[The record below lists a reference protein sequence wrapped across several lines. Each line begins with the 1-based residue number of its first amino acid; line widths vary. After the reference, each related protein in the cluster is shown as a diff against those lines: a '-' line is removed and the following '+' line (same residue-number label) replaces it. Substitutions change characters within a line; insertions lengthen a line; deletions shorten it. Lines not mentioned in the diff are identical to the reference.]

1 MKCRAG
7 TGRVFPGLRERGTVR
22 RADYIRRRMAT
33 GEGRRNIRRWAAAV
47 LYLLLLAGGAAV
59 AVASGWA
66 ATSAEDV
73 WQAWDA
79 LRSGRVTADVLP
91 PIVSAA
97 LLLAAPSGLAAGKAA
112 WALRPWRPHSGGAH
126 LAAPAAPAFTRIRT
140 GQAAYQE
147 ILQQIQLNETTR
159 APAPHSAPDGAG
171 PGAGDGQ
178 PAPGRPVAVLTLG
191 EVIPPGMLL
200 FRLLGRMEELNPRQ
214 YNTLAFMLYN
224 DRRVHKKEIASCL
237 HVNDDQPSKAVEAIR
252 SRLNRM
258 PPGWAEPDD
267 RADGYWMIPDTV
279 HTDLDL
285 LFEATER
292 NNETLA
298 SALAAAAG
306 PPMPMLEETDPETN
320 WAHHRL
326 LRGSNIKDEL
336 LARAS
341 DAIDTATEKWP
352 SNPVFP
358 QASDRLYGDP
368 I

>member
-1 MKCRAG
+1 MRA
-7 TGRVFPGLRERGTVR
+7 
-22 RADYIRRRMAT
+22 ADYIRRRMAT

-47 LYLLLLAGGAAV
+47 LYLLLLAGGAAA
-59 AVASGWA
+59 AVAAGWA
-66 ATSAEDV
+66 ATSPDDV
-73 WQAWDA
+73 RQAWNA
-79 LRSGRVTADVLP
+79 LRAGRVTADVLP

-97 LLLAAPSGLAAGKAA
+97 FLLAAPSGLAAGKAA
-112 WALRPWRPHSGGAH
+112 WALRPWRPHSGGTH
-126 LAAPAAPAFTRIRT
+126 LAAPAAPAFTRVRP
-140 GQAAYQE
+140 GHAAYQE
-147 ILQQIQLNETTR
+147 ILQQIQLNETAR
-159 APAPHSAPDGAG
+159 PAAPPPAGAG
-171 PGAGDGQ
+171 PGEEDGA
-178 PAPGRPVAVLTLG
+178 APSRTVAVLTLG

-224 DRRVHKKEIASCL
+224 DRRVHKKEIATCL
-237 HVNDDQPSKAVEAIR
+237 HVNDDQPSKAAEAIR
-252 SRLNRM
+252 SRMNRM

-267 RADGYWMIPDTV
+267 RADGFWIIPDTV

-285 LFEATER
+285 LIEATEQ

-306 PPMPMLEETDPETN
+306 PPLPMLEETDPETN

-326 LRGSNIKDEL
+326 LRGGNVKDEL

-341 DAIDTATEKWP
+341 DAIDTATEKWDG
-352 SNPVFP
+352 NPVFP
-358 QASDRLYGDP
+358 QASDRLYGEP